1 MRSAVRF
8 QALPPMS
15 GRRRKP
21 MTLYG
26 IGEFEPTIA
35 PSAFVHPDA
44 VVIGDVTIGEHSS
57 VWPTAVLRG
66 DNGPIVV
73 GARTSV
79 QDGTIVHT
87 IPWSPTWI
95 GDEVTIGHNAHLEGC
110 RVEHRALVGSGSIVL
125 HRAVVGEA
133 ALVGAA
139 RWWATT
145 RRSQRAHVRWA
156 CRRSSPRAWPP
167 STSGRRGWPSMSRRP
182 GGIWSRSG
190 WLIPVAGSDR
200 VGIEPRGVARSK
212 PNLRRANG
220 SAGTHPGFA
229 PPRRPPVPPAPTPTP
244 SAGVKPSASADR

>member
-110 RVEHRALVGSGSIVL
+110 RVEHRALVGNNKTVPAGA
-125 HRAVVGEA
+125 RALGVPAVITEGMASFDQWSEGVA
-133 ALVGAA
+133 VYVEKA
-139 RWWATT
+139 RWYLESL
-145 RRSQRAHVRWA
+145 RVVD
-156 CRRSSPRAWPP
+156 PG
-167 STSGRRGWPSMSRRP
+167 SG
-182 GGIWSRSG
+182 
-190 WLIPVAGSDR
+190 
-200 VGIEPRGVARSK
+200 
-212 PNLRRANG
+212 
-220 SAGTHPGFA
+220 
-229 PPRRPPVPPAPTPTP
+229 
-244 SAGVKPSASADR
+244 

>member
-133 ALVGAA
+133 ALVGAGA
-139 RWWATT
+139 GG
-145 RRSQRAHVRWA
+145 QQQDG
-156 CRRSSPRAWPP
+156 P
-167 STSGRRGWPSMSRRP
+167 SGRTCAGRAGGHHRGHGLLRPVVGGGGRLCREGQVVSGVAP
-182 GGIWSRSG
+182 GG
-190 WLIPVAGSDR
+190 
-200 VGIEPRGVARSK
+200 
-212 PNLRRANG
+212 
-220 SAGTHPGFA
+220 
-229 PPRRPPVPPAPTPTP
+229 
-244 SAGVKPSASADR
+244 

>member
-95 GDEVTIGHNAHLEGC
+95 GDEVTIGHNAHLEGG

-133 ALVGAA
+133 ALVGAGALVGNNKTVPAGARALGVPAVITEGMASFDQWSEGVAVYVEKA
-139 RWWATT
+139 RWYLESL
-145 RRSQRAHVRWA
+145 RVVD
-156 CRRSSPRAWPP
+156 PG
-167 STSGRRGWPSMSRRP
+167 SG
-182 GGIWSRSG
+182 
-190 WLIPVAGSDR
+190 
-200 VGIEPRGVARSK
+200 
-212 PNLRRANG
+212 
-220 SAGTHPGFA
+220 
-229 PPRRPPVPPAPTPTP
+229 
-244 SAGVKPSASADR
+244 

>member
-73 GARTSV
+73 GAMPGASCFGPAYEFAFILDTDLRRRKLRNKVPITFV
-79 QDGTIVHT
+79 TM
-87 IPWSPTWI
+87 WI
-95 GDEVTIGHNAHLEGC
+95 GTL
-110 RVEHRALVGSGSIVL
+110 ALVGTPFFSGFYSKDTII
-125 HRAVVGEA
+125 EA
-133 ALVGAA
+133 AEIHAHMQNSWVATYGYWAVLGGVLVTSFYSFRLLFLTFHGKERFRDVHDDHGHAHDDHHAA
-139 RWWATT
+139 D
-145 RRSQRAHVRWA
+145 AHPA
-156 CRRSSPRAWPP
+156 DAHH
-167 STSGRRGWPSMSRRP
+167 GDAHHDDHHGHHGWR
-182 GGIWSRSG
+182 
-190 WLIPVAGSDR
+190 
-200 VGIEPRGVARSK
+200 
-212 PNLRRANG
+212 
-220 SAGTHPGFA
+220 
-229 PPRRPPVPPAPTPTP
+229 
-244 SAGVKPSASADR
+244 